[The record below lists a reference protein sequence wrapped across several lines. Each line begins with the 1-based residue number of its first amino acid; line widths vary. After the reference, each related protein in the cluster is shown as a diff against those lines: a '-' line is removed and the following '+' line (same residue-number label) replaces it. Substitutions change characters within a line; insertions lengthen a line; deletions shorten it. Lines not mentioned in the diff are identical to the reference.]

1 MNIKNPDN
9 KAQTNIVFYINGGE
23 VKKEID
29 LIEATNSD
37 SLIGHNKPIPVY
49 FDGKFGFF
57 KNSTYTSKSVLDKYE
72 YIICQLGK
80 KLNVKMAETY
90 KVYSGNNFAGIISES
105 IFDPKTEKM
114 YLANNISELI
124 QNPDTEL
131 RNYLK
136 TIKKLALDND
146 RVFHRDNG
154 DVWHIPNIE
163 DDNSID
169 VVLEAF
175 PNIIGFLE
183 PNLDRQN
190 EIIHDYYNMIMLD
203 IITNNVDRN
212 NNNYGLVLDENNSI
226 RFAHLFDNS
235 TITIPGLPS
244 NKRRVNGF
252 MIDRDKLLKSLFQ
265 NHYNDIGD
273 ISKFCSENKTEL
285 LDYLRTICNSNL
297 ELDESNNFLSQ
308 TSQNILS
315 ICSFQKKKEDNLLE
329 VDYDKIGETNR

>member
-1 MNIKNPDN
+1 MSIKNLD
-9 KAQTNIVFYINGGE
+9 KTTTIVFYSNGTE
-23 VKKEID
+23 VQKEIS
-29 LIEATNSD
+29 LIKATNSD

-90 KVYSGNNFAGIISES
+90 KVYSKNNFSGIISES
-105 IFDPKTEKM
+105 IFDPKTEKIC
-114 YLANNISELI
+114 LANNISELI
-124 QNPDTEL
+124 SNPDTEL
-131 RNYLK
+131 TTYLK
-136 TIKKLALDND
+136 TLEKLALNNN

-175 PNIIGFLE
+175 PYIIRNLE
-183 PNLDRQN
+183 PDLDNQT

-212 NNNYGLVLDENNSI
+212 NNNYCLVLDENNNI

-252 MIDRDKLLKSLFQ
+252 MIDRDKLLKRLFQ
-265 NHYNDIGD
+265 NRYNN
-273 ISKFCSENKTEL
+273 ISDFSKLCSENKTEL
-285 LDYLRTICNSNL
+285 LDYLRKVCNANL
-297 ELDESNNFLSQ
+297 EVDEANNFLAQ
-308 TSQNILS
+308 ITQNLLAV
-315 ICSFQKKKEDNLLE
+315 CSFEQKKEANQLE
-329 VDYDKIGETNR
+329 VDTNKIENTYR